1 MKSTSSRTSICR
13 PQFNLI
19 ICKGDRLS
27 YENQIN
33 LKDRIDNQK
42 WEWICD
48 AHFTKFGRGIVSLG
62 KLEKDTIIVDYHGKV
77 ITGQKFEEY
86 VQQPDVT
93 SEFVMEV
100 AGPPKRLI
108 DASSEICVDHPTNLC
123 NNNNDVLSLEL

>member
-13 PQFNLI
+13 PQFNPI

-27 YENQIN
+27 YENQIS

-48 AHFTKFGRGIVSLG
+48 AYFTKFGRGIVSLG

-77 ITGQKFEEY
+77 ITGQTFEEY
-86 VQQPDVT
+86 VQQPDGSHSFECVWYADWT
-93 SEFVMEV
+93 IWL
-100 AGPPKRLI
+100 KLI
-108 DASSEICVDHPTNLC
+108 QLKIIKFEIPN
-123 NNNNDVLSLEL
+123 